1 MTAAPEALGGPG
13 RLRAAQ
19 RFLVDNPVIV
29 LVAVL
34 VAPHQPTLRT
44 WYLQNACPLLDQL
57 SSDICVALRREAGQR
72 V

>member
-1 MTAAPEALGGPG
+1 MRLLILLIALIGG
-13 RLRAAQ
+13 
-19 RFLVDNPVIV
+19 FV

-57 SSDICVALRREAGQR
+57 SPDICAALRREAGQR